1 MADLQ
6 KLMEQERK
14 TLTEQIEKLENEKA
28 EIDKKIEEVHVS
40 LSRIQAY
47 FDAGK
52 PKKKVQRAPRK
63 SGIRDQLKQI
73 IASSPAGIQRA
84 DILKAMDATDDKA
97 QQSVSNALQALK
109 KAKAVISEG
118 GLYKVV

>member
-1 MADLQ
+1 VADLQ